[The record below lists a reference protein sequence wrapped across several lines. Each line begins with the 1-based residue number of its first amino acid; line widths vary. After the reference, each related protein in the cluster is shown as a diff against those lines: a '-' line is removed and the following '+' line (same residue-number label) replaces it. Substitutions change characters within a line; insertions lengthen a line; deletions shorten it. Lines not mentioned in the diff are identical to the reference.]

1 MSVEALVAAIEAEAS
16 VEAER
21 VLADAEAAAAARV
34 ADAEA
39 SADARV
45 AAALAEAE
53 PAILGAEVRA
63 LNAARLALAARRTA
77 RLAARVEAAF
87 ALAELR
93 VTRISGGADPGR
105 WAGAIERLAA
115 ETASLT
121 GPGEVRVRACDAR
134 HLDDLRP
141 MLEEQGI
148 AVVADETMPP
158 GVRGRSA
165 DGRLHVDATIRV
177 RLARARAS
185 LLPDVAAIVR
195 EAETPEAETPEAAA
209 GPVDAI
215 LREAETP
222 EAEMPEAAAVGPV
235 AVAPR

>member
-63 LNAARLALAARRTA
+63 LNAARL
-77 RLAARVEAAF
+77 